1 MDRTDVEALRVR
13 LETLVRENWGPSDK
27 ELQVLSILRTDNK
40 IDMRIISPLFEG
52 KDGLEREAFF
62 YPVFAPIPKTE
73 MLHMTYC
80 LLLTPEEAVR
90 VFAIPMQRAGEDNT
104 DDWA

>member
-1 MDRTDVEALRVR
+1 MDRTDIEALRVQ
-13 LETLVRENWGPSDK
+13 LETLVHQSWGQKDADV
-27 ELQVLSILRTDNK
+27 QVFSTLRVDDK
-40 IDMRIISPLFEG
+40 IDMRIISCLFEG

-62 YPVFAPIPKTE
+62 YPVFAPIAKTE

-80 LLLTPEEAVR
+80 LLLTPEEAAR
-90 VFAIPMQRAGEDNT
+90 VFAIPMQRTGEDNT